1 MNTRLRAREGEYD
14 MIHMI
19 QNAKDQAA
27 RLTLAAYAAA
37 AAAGE
42 LPQAE
47 ITTVPVEIPK
57 DTANGDFTS
66 TFAMACARQ
75 LKRPPRKIAEALLAH
90 LDLDGSYFTSAEIA
104 GPGFLNFRLGK
115 TWYHDVMSAVETEGE
130 NYGSA
135 NALHGQKIMVEFV
148 SANPTGPM
156 HMGNARGGVLGDTLA
171 SVLSFCGADVSRE
184 FYVNDAGHQIDKFA
198 RSIEVRYLQLIHG
211 EDSIAFPEDGYQGG
225 DIKDLAKAYY
235 DLHGEELLNASE
247 AERQEKLAQFGL
259 SVNLPKMK
267 TDLAR
272 YKIHYDTWFYE
283 SSLHESGYVAETVQ
297 ILTDRGWTYEKDGA
311 LWLRTADIIR
321 ENLLKAGKKP
331 ADVEKLD
338 LKDDVLRRAN
348 GFYTY
353 FAADIA
359 YHRNKFAVRG
369 FDRVINIWGA
379 DHHGHVA
386 RLKGALDAL
395 GLDGTNRLDIVLM
408 QLVKLLRD
416 GEVVRMSKRTGKAIS
431 LSDLLDEVPVDAARW
446 FFNAKPDTQ
455 MEFDLGLAVREDS
468 ENPIY
473 YVEYAHARIC
483 SLLRALESEGMR
495 VPAMADVDMA
505 LLGQET
511 ELALIKQLSA
521 FCEEI
526 KLAARD
532 YDPSHINRYLQE
544 LAGCFHR
551 FYNACRI
558 KGEEPALAAARL
570 KLADCTRVVL
580 RNGLRL
586 IGVEAPEKM

>member
-1 MNTRLRAREGEYD
+1 
-14 MIHMI
+14 MINMV

-27 RLTLAAYAAA
+27 ALAMAAYQAAVADGTLPA
-37 AAAGE
+37 AEVKTA
-42 LPQAE
+42 
-47 ITTVPVEIPK
+47 PVEIPK
-57 DTANGDFTS
+57 DTANGDFTT
-66 TFAMACARQ
+66 TFALAASKALRQ
-75 LKRPPRKIAEALLAH
+75 PPRNIAQALLDH
-90 LDLDGSYFTSAEIA
+90 MDLTGSYFASAEIA
-104 GPGFLNFRLGK
+104 GPGFLNFRLNDS
-115 TWYHDVMSAVETEGE
+115 WYAAVCEAVEAEGAV
-130 NYGSA
+130 YGT
-135 NALHGQKIMVEFV
+135 NDDLKGQKIMVEFV

-171 SVLSFCGADVSRE
+171 SVLTACGADVTRE

-198 RSIEVRYLQLIHG
+198 HSIEARYLQIIQG
-211 EDSIAFPEDGYQGG
+211 EENVPFPEDGYQGE
-225 DIKDLAKAYY
+225 DIKDLARAYY
-235 DLHGEELLNASE
+235 EENGDKLVSAPE
-247 AERQEKLAQFGL
+247 QERLDTLAQFGL

-267 TDLAR
+267 TDLER
-272 YKIHYDTWFYE
+272 YKIHYDNWFYE
-283 SSLHESGYVAETVQ
+283 SALHESGYVKETVDL
-297 ILTDRGWTYEKDGA
+297 LTERGWTYEKDGA
-311 LWLRTADIIR
+311 LWLRTADILR
-321 ENLLKAGKKP
+321 DHFRKQGKKE
-331 ADVEKLD
+331 ADIEKLD

-386 RLKGALDAL
+386 RLKGAMDAL

-431 LSDLLDEVPVDAARW
+431 LSDLLDEVSVDAARW
-446 FFNAKPDTQ
+446 YFNAKPDTQ

-483 SLLRALESEGMR
+483 SLLRTLGEENVS
-495 VPAMADVDMA
+495 VPAQADVDMSLLTGEAERA
-505 LLGQET
+505 LL
-511 ELALIKQLSA
+511 KQIAQFS
-521 FCEEI
+521 EVI

-532 YDPSHINRYLQE
+532 YDPSYINRYLQE

-551 FYNACRI
+551 FYTACRI
-558 KGEEPALAAARL
+558 RGEEAAVRDARL
-570 KLADCTRVVL
+570 KLADDTRIVL
-580 RNGLRL
+580 RNGLKL

>member
-75 LKRPPRKIAEALLAH
+75 LKLPPRKIAEALLSH
-90 LDLDGSYFTSAEIA
+90 LALDGSYFTSAEIA

-135 NALHGQKIMVEFV
+135 DALHGEKIMVEFV

-198 RSIEVRYLQLIHG
+198 RSIEVRYLQLIQG

-235 DLHGEELLNASE
+235 DLHGEELLNVSE

-297 ILTDRGWTYEKDGA
+297 LLTDRGWTYEKDGA

-321 ENLLKAGKKP
+321 ENLLKAGRKP

-483 SLLRALESEGMR
+483 SLLRALESEGMT

>member
-1 MNTRLRAREGEYD
+1 
-14 MIHMI
+14 MINMV

-27 RLTLAAYAAA
+27 ALAMAAYQAAVADGTLPA
-37 AAAGE
+37 AEVKTA
-42 LPQAE
+42 
-47 ITTVPVEIPK
+47 PVEIPK
-57 DTANGDFTS
+57 DTANGDFTT
-66 TFAMACARQ
+66 TFALAASKALRQ
-75 LKRPPRKIAEALLAH
+75 PPRNIAQAM
-90 LDLDGSYFTSAEIA
+90 LDHMDLTGSYFASAEIA
-104 GPGFLNFRLGK
+104 GPGFLNFRLNDS
-115 TWYHDVMSAVETEGE
+115 WYAAVCEAVEAEGAA
-130 NYGSA
+130 YGT
-135 NALHGQKIMVEFV
+135 NDGLKGQKIMVEFV

-171 SVLSFCGADVSRE
+171 SVLTACGADVTRE

-198 RSIEVRYLQLIHG
+198 HSIEARYLQIIQG
-211 EDSIAFPEDGYQGG
+211 EENVPFPEDGYQGE
-225 DIKDLAKAYY
+225 DIKDLARAYY
-235 DLHGEELLNASE
+235 EENGDKLVSAPE
-247 AERQEKLAQFGL
+247 QERLDTLAQFGL

-267 TDLAR
+267 TDLER
-272 YKIHYDTWFYE
+272 YKIHYDNWFYE
-283 SSLHESGYVAETVQ
+283 SALHESGYVKETVDL
-297 ILTDRGWTYEKDGA
+297 LTERGWTYEKDGA
-311 LWLRTADIIR
+311 LWLRTADILR
-321 ENLLKAGKKP
+321 DHFRKQGKKE
-331 ADVEKLD
+331 ADIEKLD

-386 RLKGALDAL
+386 RLKGALDAI
-395 GLDGTNRLDIVLM
+395 GLDGDKLDIVLM

-431 LSDLLDEVPVDAARW
+431 LSDLLDEVSVDAARW
-446 FFNAKPDTQ
+446 YFNAKPDTQ

-483 SLLRALESEGMR
+483 SLLRTLGEENVS
-495 VPAMADVDMA
+495 VPAQADVDMSLLTGEAERA
-505 LLGQET
+505 LL
-511 ELALIKQLSA
+511 KQIAQFS
-521 FCEEI
+521 EVI

-532 YDPSHINRYLQE
+532 YDPSYINRYLQE

-551 FYNACRI
+551 FYTACRI
-558 KGEEPALAAARL
+558 RGEEAAVRDARL
-570 KLADCTRVVL
+570 KLADDTRIVL
-580 RNGLRL
+580 RNGLKL

>member
-1 MNTRLRAREGEYD
+1 
-14 MIHMI
+14 MINMV

-27 RLTLAAYAAA
+27 ALAMAAYQAAVA
-37 AAAGE
+37 DGT

-47 ITTVPVEIPK
+47 VKTAPVEIPK
-57 DTANGDFTS
+57 DTANGDFTT
-66 TFAMACARQ
+66 TFALAASKALRQ
-75 LKRPPRKIAEALLAH
+75 PPRNIAQALLDH
-90 LDLDGSYFTSAEIA
+90 MDLAGSYFASAEIA
-104 GPGFLNFRLGK
+104 GPGFLNFRLNDS
-115 TWYHDVMSAVETEGE
+115 WYAAVCEAVESEGAG
-130 NYGSA
+130 YGTA
-135 NALHGQKIMVEFV
+135 DHLKGQKIMVEFV

-171 SVLSFCGADVSRE
+171 SVLAACGADVTRE

-198 RSIEVRYLQLIHG
+198 HSIEARYLQIIRG
-211 EDSIAFPEDGYQGG
+211 EDAVPFPEDGYQGE
-225 DIKDLAKAYY
+225 DIKDLARAYY
-235 DLHGEELLNASE
+235 EKNGDKLLDVPE
-247 AERQEKLAQFGL
+247 AERQEALAQFGL
-259 SVNLPKMK
+259 SINLPKMK
-267 TDLAR
+267 TDLER
-272 YKIHYDTWFYE
+272 YKIHYDNWFYE
-283 SSLHESGYVAETVQ
+283 SSLHESGYVKETVD
-297 ILTDRGWTYEKDGA
+297 LLAERGWTYEKDGA
-311 LWLRTADIIR
+311 LWLRTADILR
-321 ENLLKAGKKP
+321 DHYRRQGKKE
-331 ADVEKLD
+331 ADIEKLD

-369 FDRVINIWGA
+369 FDKVINIWGA

-395 GLDGTNRLDIVLM
+395 GLNGSERLDIVLM

-431 LSDLLDEVPVDAARW
+431 LSDLLDEVSVDAARW
-446 FFNAKPDTQ
+446 YFNAKPDTQ

-483 SLLRALESEGMR
+483 SLLRALAEEGTS
-495 VPAMADVDMA
+495 VPRQADVDMSLLSGEAERA
-505 LLGQET
+505 LL
-511 ELALIKQLSA
+511 KQIA
-521 FCEEI
+521 QFCEEI

-532 YDPSHINRYLQE
+532 YDPSHINRCLQE
-544 LAGCFHR
+544 LAACFHR

-558 KGEEPALAAARL
+558 KGEEAAVQAARL
-570 KLADCTRVVL
+570 KLADDTRVVL

-586 IGVEAPEKM
+586 IGVDAPEKM

>member
-1 MNTRLRAREGEYD
+1 
-14 MIHMI
+14 MINMI
-19 QNAKDQAA
+19 QNAKDQVA
-27 RLTLAAYAAA
+27 TLAMNAYQAAVA
-37 AAAGE
+37 DGT

-47 ITTVPVEIPK
+47 VKTAPVEIPK
-57 DTANGDFTS
+57 DTANGDFTT
-66 TFAMACARQ
+66 TFALAASKALRQ
-75 LKRPPRKIAEALLAH
+75 PPRNIAQTLLDH
-90 LDLDGSYFTSAEIA
+90 MNLEGTYFTSAEIA
-104 GPGFLNFRLGK
+104 GPGFLNFRLGNS
-115 TWYHDVMSAVETEGE
+115 WYEGVCAAVESEGAD
-130 NYGSA
+130 YGT
-135 NALHGQKIMVEFV
+135 NDGLKGKKYMVEFV

-171 SVLSFCGADVSRE
+171 SVLTACGADVTRE

-198 RSIEVRYLQLIHG
+198 HSIEARYLQLIKG
-211 EDSIAFPEDGYQGG
+211 EDAVPFPEDGYQGG
-225 DIKDLAKAYY
+225 DIRDLAQAYY
-235 DLHGEELLNASE
+235 DQNGEKLLNVPE
-247 AERQEKLAQFGL
+247 EERQAELAQYGL

-267 TDLAR
+267 TDLQR
-272 YKIHYDTWFYE
+272 YKINYDNWFYE
-283 SSLHESGYVAETVQ
+283 STLHESGYVAETVDL
-297 ILTDRGWTYEKDGA
+297 LTERGWTYEKDGA
-311 LWLRTADIIR
+311 LWLRTADIMR
-321 ENLLKAGKKP
+321 ENLLKAGKKEK
-331 ADVEKLD
+331 DIEKLD

-369 FDRVINIWGA
+369 FDKVINVWGA

-395 GLDGTNRLDIVLM
+395 GLDGSGKLDIVLM

-431 LSDLLDEVPVDAARW
+431 LSDLLDEVSVDAARW
-446 FFNAKPDTQ
+446 YFNAKPDTQ
-455 MEFDLGLAVREDS
+455 MDFDLGLAVREDS

-483 SLLRALESEGMR
+483 SLLRAMEAEGVT
-495 VPAMADVDMA
+495 VPAQSGVDMS
-505 LLGQET
+505 LLSGET
-511 ELALIKQLSA
+511 EVALIKQISQ

-526 KLAARD
+526 RLAARD

-558 KGEEPALAAARL
+558 KGEEPAVQAARL
-570 KLADCTRVVL
+570 KLADDTRVVL
-580 RNGLRL
+580 RNGLKL
-586 IGVEAPEKM
+586 IGVDAPEKM